1 MRIILIYKQYFYG
14 SDDKARGVFEIEWIV
29 VRLKK

>member
-1 MRIILIYKQYFYG
+1 MRIILIYKEYFYG
-14 SDDKARGVFEIEWIV
+14 WDSKACGVIEWIV